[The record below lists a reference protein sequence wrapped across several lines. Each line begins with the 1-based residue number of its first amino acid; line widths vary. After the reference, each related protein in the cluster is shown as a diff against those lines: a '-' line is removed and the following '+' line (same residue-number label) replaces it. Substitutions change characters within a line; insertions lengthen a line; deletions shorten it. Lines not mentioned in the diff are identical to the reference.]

1 VNKTL
6 EKSLDNTKFSQ
17 NKFKHSIDRKD
28 LKEETKQKINFYQSQ
43 NNTDFIN
50 LKYNLQNESNLI
62 KKMKNE
68 IEQDN
73 KNYES
78 KKSNLNNWTKQV
90 KM

>member
-1 VNKTL
+1 
-6 EKSLDNTKFSQ
+6 
-17 NKFKHSIDRKD
+17 
-28 LKEETKQKINFYQSQ
+28 
-43 NNTDFIN
+43 
-50 LKYNLQNESNLI
+50 
-62 KKMKNE
+62 MKNE